1 MKQRNNKGKD
11 TQSDS
16 RSKKSTEEKTDNS
29 SQDVLKNFEGGV
41 TNNSVDIHGLIEV
54 IVNFIIYDFLYDK
67 DPENRK
73 KLREDISRQI
83 AEQIKE
89 LSKKDKG
96 EFSDVF
102 TSENIKQLV
111 EKVLKDVFSS
121 KLTDDSLKRSVTEA
135 FKRRLEAEDISETI
149 KGSLTGLLNLDGKEI
164 NNTIKDVF
172 EKVISSGVLN
182 SENFNYETV
191 ISIVETG
198 IKDKIDKIDALKPEV
213 ISQNTISTIVAE
225 FVKQTLE
232 GIKHN
237 GINPDIFSKDFF
249 EKALTDAFTNAI
261 STKGV
266 LEENEIDKTFVKEA
280 LQNAFKERI
289 GLPDDISD
297 TIVNEVS
304 KLIIEKVLKTGDENI
319 NPITK
324 DKVESEIV
332 KIISEKFIVPDA
344 KRNDPITK
352 DKVES
357 EIVKIISEKF
367 IVPDDKK
374 NDPITKKEVEDEIVK
389 IISDIFSPIKDLD
402 LSAKTQDIIK
412 DQIKEALPKL
422 GNLNIVEFSENTI
435 QDIIKNFVGVRFED
449 YEIDPVKFSERVIS
463 DMIEQKVSGTIRN
476 ITKLNPEKISEDTI
490 KLTITSAFKKMLDP
504 IDGFD
509 VKDET
514 TKLIEKIIDEKFEP
528 LRKQLEDGV
537 NLLISEENN
546 RIRIDL
552 NNKRETLETAI
563 KDYSE
568 KQDELIRKLDA
579 VAVKDELVKNEL
591 DTLSRTKLTIS
602 ETQKDIELK
611 YKDIEKE
618 QSSIDREKKSIES
631 QKADIEKE
639 KSTISETLKDI
650 ELKYKDIEEKQ
661 FSIDREKE
669 GIESQKAEIEKT
681 KNDVISQRNSI
692 SEITNSYKKLLT
704 QRMLSINDKMGV
716 LKDKSKALYGENS
729 NLYTFVSKANDFY
742 IKFKDSV
749 EELLKEDNANY
760 SLLTYQ
766 KLKDSAGLYGWA
778 SYIMRI
784 SSYSRL
790 DSFKFYSE
798 SIISVIKDLEIL
810 TILLYTEH
818 GIELL
823 VPSLLLG
830 KIEDNQYTRKTDA
843 TLWSEK
849 FCETIGAIKD
859 IIELGYKSYLDNN
872 DDKKPVIYY

>member
-332 KIISEKFIVPDA
+332 KIISEKFIVPD
-344 KRNDPITK
+344 
-352 DKVES
+352 
-357 EIVKIISEKF
+357 
-367 IVPDDKK
+367 DKK

-650 ELKYKDIEEKQ
+650 GLKYKDIEEKQ